1 MMIRAAAD
9 AMKAANRLTVA
20 CHLKPDGDAL
30 GSMLGLALA
39 LEAMG
44 KEVIRLCQDTPP
56 EAYTFLPGADRIR
69 QSPPANWQPDVSVAL
84 DCESASRLG
93 TIESVVMAAPIVID
107 IDHHAGYNPFGHIQV
122 LDPTAAATS
131 QQVCEFI
138 PCLDVPLT
146 RELAVCLLAGIIF
159 DTGAFRFSNTTPRTF
174 STAAT
179 LCAAGAEP
187 DMIHRRM
194 FDERPVSAL
203 RLLGIALRAVNTR
216 DGIAFSLLT
225 REDFERAG
233 ARDSETEGIINQLMS
248 LRDIEGAVLVYET
261 AEGSKVSLRSR
272 EGLDVAAVAR
282 EFGGGGHVKA
292 AGCTIKAPAAE
303 ALQRVLSVITTALS
317 DGAH

>member
-1 MMIRAAAD
+1 MIRAAAD

-44 KEVIRLCQDTPP
+44 KDVVRLCQDTQP

-69 QSPPANWQPDVSVAL
+69 QIPPAQWQPDVSVAL

-93 TIESVVMAAPIVID
+93 TIEPVVMAAPIVID

-138 PCLDVPLT
+138 PCLDVQLT

-174 STAAT
+174 SAAAA

-194 FDERPVSAL
+194 FDERPLSAL

-248 LRDIEGAVLVYET
+248 LRDIQGAVLVYET

-272 EGLDVAAVAR
+272 ENLDVAAVAR

-292 AGCTIKAPAAE
+292 AGCTIKAPASE
-303 ALQRVLSVITTALS
+303 ALRRVLDVVQTAMS